1 MHHAPTLDAC
11 SSSLIR
17 SVSFLLAARVQAT
30 HAQLIV
36 YRSMDPQALHGLP
49 SYFLLPLRAAMSLG
63 DKFKTISFG
72 YGLQILNQ
80 TKRRVQELF

>member
-1 MHHAPTLDAC
+1 VHQAPTLEAC

-17 SVSFLLAARVQAT
+17 SVSFLLADSVQAT
-30 HAQLIV
+30 HAQLMV

-49 SYFLLPLRAAMSLG
+49 SYFLLPLLAAMFLG

-80 TKRRVQELF
+80 TKRRVQDLF